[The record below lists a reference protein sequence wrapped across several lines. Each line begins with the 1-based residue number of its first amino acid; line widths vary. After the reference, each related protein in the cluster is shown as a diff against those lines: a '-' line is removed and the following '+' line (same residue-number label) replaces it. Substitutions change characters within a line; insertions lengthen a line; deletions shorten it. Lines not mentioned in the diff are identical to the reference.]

1 MFDANHQY
9 GNLLIFI
16 FVLMHNPYYSI
27 EGFGFEK
34 SKPMQQKPFDN
45 LFELFKELITH
56 TSGDFD
62 EAIDW
67 LKKLDQ
73 EYNLTDSDY
82 TIDDF
87 ITDLLKKNFIA
98 PAEEGKGLIQ
108 AFRITP
114 KTEKILRQHAL
125 NQIFGNL
132 EKSRSGNHRTKFK
145 GVSSEDSG
153 ESRPYQFGDSVERI
167 LLTDSLK
174 NAHIR
179 SGNQS
184 FELQQEDLVVSED
197 FFFSQMSTVL
207 MIDISHSMIL
217 YGEDRIT
224 PAKKVAMALAEL
236 IKTRYPKDHLDILVF
251 GNDAW
256 PIQLKD
262 LPYLTVGPYHTNTVA
277 GLQLAMELLQKRKNT
292 NKQIFMITD
301 GKPSCLK
308 LPQGHYYKNSVGLD
322 NQILQK
328 CYQKAIE
335 AKRLKISITTF
346 MIASDPHLRQFIQQ
360 FTLLNKGKA
369 FYTGLDQLGK
379 MIFEDYNVNRKT
391 SLGT

>member
-1 MFDANHQY
+1 MMYSSGF
-9 GNLLIFI
+9 
-16 FVLMHNPYYSI
+16 SI
-27 EGFGFEK
+27 EGLGFEK
-34 SKPMQQKPFDN
+34 STPIQQNPFDR

-73 EYNLTDSDY
+73 EYDLTDSDY
-82 TIDDF
+82 TIEDF
-87 ITDLLKKNFIA
+87 IGDLLKNNFIA
-98 PAEEGKGLIQ
+98 PVKGKGDLIH
-108 AFRITP
+108 AFQMTP

-132 EKSRSGNHRTKFK
+132 EKSHSGNHRTKFK
-145 GVSSEDSG
+145 GDSSEDSG
-153 ESRPYQFGDSVERI
+153 ESRPYQFGDSIGRI
-167 LLTDSLK
+167 LLTESLK

-179 SGNQS
+179 SGHPS
-184 FELQQEDLVVSED
+184 FDIRQEDLVVSED
-197 FFFSQMSTVL
+197 FFFTQMSTVL

-236 IKTRYPKDHLDILVF
+236 IKTRYPKDHLEILVF

-256 PIQLKD
+256 PIELKD
-262 LPYLTVGPYHTNTVA
+262 LPYLRVGPYHTNTVA

-308 LPQGHYYKNSVGLD
+308 LAQGHYYKNSVGLD
-322 NQILQK
+322 DQILQK

-335 AKRLKISITTF
+335 AKRLKIRITTF
-346 MIASDPHLRQFIQQ
+346 MIATDPYLRKFIQQ
-360 FTLLNKGKA
+360 FTQLNKGKA

-379 MIFEDYNVNRKT
+379 MIFEDYDANRKT